1 MGFRSTVNPVNSY
14 CIATRIK
21 SDSDRYFH
29 EQTDIYIYIYIYI
42 YITINLH
49 QRIALFAFVH
59 TVFVFISQ

>member
-1 MGFRSTVNPVNSY
+1 MGFRSTGNPVNSY

-29 EQTDIYIYIYIYI
+29 EQTDIYIYIYI
-42 YITINLH
+42 TINLH